1 MIRHQPYLS
10 TPMKFLPIFLLTGIF
25 HLAATLSG
33 DAQAATGPKII
44 LSPPPGQAV
53 WTIRYTYQNSVR
65 EIVSE
70 KKADLAAQSLELSD
84 LTRPEKVRYTIKNP
98 VSTRIVDIEGG
109 AKEEAYYLGN
119 FEFRISPRDKEVM
132 TTNLASYPSAD
143 QLFRKR
149 FPGVDW
155 VNPKLFVKV
164 EEAHGESCAYFLDG
178 SPEKHNPNSEKMDD
192 IIDYSNYGIREAW
205 FSLATGL
212 PVAFK
217 AGETLGK
224 YTFEPAQSAQVQI
237 PVPIR
242 NKMNEHAAYED
253 YLKKRDAMGTASQA
267 R

>member
-1 MIRHQPYLS
+1 
-10 TPMKFLPIFLLTGIF
+10 MKSFTILLFAGLF
-25 HLAATLSG
+25 QLAAAPFVN
-33 DAQAATGPKII
+33 AQAAPGPKI
-44 LSPPPGQAV
+44 LLAPPPGQAL
-53 WTIRYTYQNSVR
+53 WTIRYTYQKAVQ
-65 EIVSE
+65 EIVSD

-98 VSTRIVDIEGG
+98 VSSRIADIEGG

-119 FEFRISPRDKEVM
+119 FEFKISPHDKQVL
-132 TTNLASYPSAD
+132 TTNLASYPTAD

-155 VNPKLFVKV
+155 VTPKLFVKV

-178 SPEKHNPNSEKMDD
+178 NPEKHNPKSEK
-192 IIDYSNYGIREAW
+192 IDEILDHSKYGIREAW

-217 AGETLGK
+217 SGGTLGK
-224 YTFEPAQSAQVQI
+224 FTFEPAQSAQIQI

-242 NKMNEHAAYED
+242 TKMNEHAAYED
-253 YLKKRDAMGTASQA
+253 YLQKRAALGTASNP